1 MKDGTSYRFDAIY
14 LALGCKVRSQLAEA
28 VGARCYEDG
37 YVTVDEH
44 QQTSIHGMY
53 ATGDAVNA
61 LNQIA
66 IGFGQAAIA
75 ASHAHRE
82 LAPSRLD
89 LQISL
94 LNEHENTRL
103 IGMSAA

>member
-14 LALGCKVRSQLAEA
+14 LALGCKVHSQLAEA
-28 VGARCYEDG
+28 VGARCCEDG

-53 ATGDAVNA
+53 ALGDVVKA
-61 LNQIA
+61 LNQMA
-66 IGFGQAAIA
+66 VAFGQAAIA

-82 LAPSRLD
+82 LESAEWSGFADQPSQR
-89 LQISL
+89 
-94 LNEHENTRL
+94 T
-103 IGMSAA
+103 